1 MGQGKR
7 TAGLRS
13 ECVCLF
19 PHWPSSRLCWTLG
32 LQVLSVDSS
41 PYHFC
46 QGALVDRIPLH
57 ILPYTLECKAGP
69 TGTAQHCL
77 GLGVGAA
84 WVFLLEI
91 FICFSQWGLFLSKIF
106 FLLAQVARNGPSPLK
121 VTSRRRVVSLCFA
134 MAVPNAEPLDRL
146 ASSDVRPLPCLWCPW
161 AVFREEALGASTRL
175 CCPSNCANK
184 GQTFQ
189 T

>member
-1 MGQGKR
+1 MRIPAGGGEVWEHSRRLWAAVLGLDQSDPESSADAAGCGQASMGQGKR

-91 FICFSQWGLFLSKIF
+91 FICISQ
-106 FLLAQVARNGPSPLK
+106 
-121 VTSRRRVVSLCFA
+121 
-134 MAVPNAEPLDRL
+134 
-146 ASSDVRPLPCLWCPW
+146 
-161 AVFREEALGASTRL
+161 
-175 CCPSNCANK
+175 
-184 GQTFQ
+184 
-189 T
+189 